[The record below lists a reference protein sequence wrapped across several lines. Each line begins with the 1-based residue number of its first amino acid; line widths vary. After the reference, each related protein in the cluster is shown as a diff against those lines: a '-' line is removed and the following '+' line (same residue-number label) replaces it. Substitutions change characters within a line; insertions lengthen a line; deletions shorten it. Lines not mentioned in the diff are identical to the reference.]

1 MSYTGKQPC
10 LGCLHD
16 VVYGFPEF
24 LLLLL
29 CLFKG
34 QHRFLLHF
42 DLETYLIPQQVRLQ
56 LGQIV

>member
-10 LGCLHD
+10 MGCLHD

-24 LLLLL
+24 LLLL

-42 DLETYLIPQQVRLQ
+42 DLETYFILQQVKLQ